1 MEFKFNYL
9 SDNGVLLYF
18 LDFYAKNSGLKYSIH
33 QNANEI
39 SLFIDEENEDK
50 ILKFGDESM
59 NLIPNS
65 IFLADSEVKF

>member
-50 ILKFGDESM
+50 ILKFGRSRRM
-59 NLIPNS
+59 
-65 IFLADSEVKF
+65 FVGRQVKIS